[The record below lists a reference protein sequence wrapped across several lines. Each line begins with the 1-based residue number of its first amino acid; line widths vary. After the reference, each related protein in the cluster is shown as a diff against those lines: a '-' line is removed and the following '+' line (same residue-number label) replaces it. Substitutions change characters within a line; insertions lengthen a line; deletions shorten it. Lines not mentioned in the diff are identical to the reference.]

1 MATLS
6 GLQYSLQKSARLGR
20 EVLERASRRKVD
32 WGEQQQ
38 QRRQQQHTYTPVTDE
53 ESAATDDKKPTVT
66 LQEAFSTIIAFMAET
81 HIQCK
86 RFYDSVGCAHGSDIE
101 RKHPPRYHR
110 RLRATLIKSSS
121 HLRRHHST
129 SPWTDCHISNV
140 PDCTAGRLRHGSR
153 SRIGHHQHQSDRLTA
168 TNQDGHP

>member
-121 HLRRHHST
+121 HLRRHSRTAPPDGFDMEVAPGLDTIST
-129 SPWTDCHISNV
+129 SRT
-140 PDCTAGRLRHGSR
+140 GSR
-153 SRIGHHQHQSDRLTA
+153 QQTKMVILDPGDTVSITFNL
-168 TNQDGHP
+168 